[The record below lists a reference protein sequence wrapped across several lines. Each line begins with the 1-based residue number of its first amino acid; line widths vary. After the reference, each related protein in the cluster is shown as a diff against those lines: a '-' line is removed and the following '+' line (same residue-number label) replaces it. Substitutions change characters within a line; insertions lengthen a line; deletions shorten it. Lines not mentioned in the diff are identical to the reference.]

1 MEPKQHS
8 SPGDAEGR
16 RLARRQAIL
25 LSEAGRVAHTLD
37 RLLTRAGVE
46 ISICAELIA
55 AVTREEQRHLLKAYG
70 RIEPRARF
78 KVKSGHPLLD
88 GRQKDL
94 LFLDE
99 SGKSGRGQ
107 EPVFALG
114 AISMTKEAHGEYKRA
129 ADALKR
135 EFFGNDQITF
145 HEPQMRRH
153 ETVFRFDGK
162 EERQREFCRAVD
174 ELVRVSEFTVFGVA
188 IRKSE
193 FARFLSDGAD
203 PYLPWDTYGVAIHL
217 LLERYVDY
225 LAMTQP
231 RRLGRATFESQG
243 PVEDASHHLEYT
255 SLLLSGT
262 QWVPATNFRNWLET
276 SARFV
281 PKGGSHGTEIADM
294 FSRDLYE
301 WARDGCVGFPRRW
314 AIFSRKTYRRGDL
327 RMGKFGVK
335 VFPDADVR
343 SEVEAHRD
351 WCGAN

>member
-1 MEPKQHS
+1 M
-8 SPGDAEGR
+8 
-16 RLARRQAIL
+16 
-25 LSEAGRVAHTLD
+25 
-37 RLLTRAGVE
+37 
-46 ISICAELIA
+46 
-55 AVTREEQRHLLKAYG
+55 LKAYG
-70 RIEPRARF
+70 RIEPRDRF

-99 SGKSGRGQ
+99 SGKSGKGQ

-114 AISMTKEAHGEYKRA
+114 AISMTQEAHKKYKRA
-129 ADALKR
+129 ADALKK
-135 EFFGNDQITF
+135 EFFGDDRITF

-153 ETVFRFDGK
+153 ETIFRFDGK
-162 EERQREFCRAVD
+162 EDRQREFCEAVD
-174 ELVRVSEFTVFGVA
+174 DLVRSSEFTVFGVA
-188 IRKSE
+188 IRKTE
-193 FARFLSDGAD
+193 FAEFLTEGSD

-225 LAMTQP
+225 LAKTQP
-231 RRLGRATFESQG
+231 KRLGRATFESQG

-301 WARDGCVGFPRRW
+301 WVRYGCGGVPRRW
-314 AIFSRKTYRRGDL
+314 ESFSQKIYRRGDL

-335 VFPDADVR
+335 VFPDADLR
-343 SEVEAHRD
+343 PEVEAHRE
-351 WCGAN
+351 WCAGN